1 MNKNITTEGAAMGTT
16 TARLYC
22 HSEGKARRISTDKE
36 SIDMKLHRDISL
48 TLNRTKVENE

>member
-1 MNKNITTEGAAMGTT
+1 MNKNITAEGTTMDTT
-16 TARLYC
+16 TARPYC